1 MTPKQQHLNITIMSN
16 KEETKLIPISDLV
29 PDVVEQWSLEQYNAN
44 LNRQPPKQWLMKHPL
59 ASGVFYLPID
69 KVEYLLRKIFKDFKI
84 EVLRESTMFNA
95 VYVAVRVHY
104 FHPILKEWRF
114 HDGVGS
120 WDVQTDKGESVADLA
135 KIKSMAVAKALPAA
149 ESAAIKDACDKFGD
163 LFGANINRKGTLQFE
178 PEENLKNRAE
188 QRIDEMI
195 DNAKSVDDL
204 QRILDSATIPD
215 KYKDKF
221 EQKMEDFNA
230 QD

>member
-1 MTPKQQHLNITIMSN
+1 MEKN
-16 KEETKLIPISDLV
+16 KLVPLSDLV
-29 PDVVEQWSLEQYNAN
+29 PDVVEQWNLEQYNAN
-44 LNRQPPKQWLMKHPL
+44 LNRQPPAKWLRTHPL
-59 ASGVFYLPID
+59 AKGVQYLPID

-120 WDVQTDKGESVADLA
+120 WDVQTDKGASVADLA

-163 LFGANINRKGTLQFE
+163 LFGANINRKGTMQFE
-178 PEENLKNRAE
+178 AEENLRDRAE
-188 QRIDEMI
+188 QRIDKMI
-195 DNAKSVDDL
+195 DSAKSVEDL
-204 QRILDSATIPD
+204 ERILESATIPD
-215 KYKDKF
+215 KYKSKF
-221 EQKMEDFNA
+221 EEKMEELRNA
-230 QD
+230 

>member
-1 MTPKQQHLNITIMSN
+1 MEKN
-16 KEETKLIPISDLV
+16 KLVPLSDLV
-29 PDVVEQWSLEQYNAN
+29 PDVVEQWNLEQYNAN
-44 LNRQPPKQWLMKHPL
+44 LNRQPPAKWLRTHPL
-59 ASGVFYLPID
+59 AKGVQYLPID

-120 WDVQTDKGESVADLA
+120 WDVQTDKGASVADLS

-163 LFGANINRKGTLQFE
+163 LFGANINRKGTMQFE
-178 PEENLKNRAE
+178 AEENLRDRAE
-188 QRIDEMI
+188 QRIDKMI
-195 DNAKSVDDL
+195 DSAQSVEDL
-204 QRILDSATIPD
+204 ERILASATIPD
-215 KYKDKF
+215 KYKSKF
-221 EQKMEDFNA
+221 EEKMEEFKNEH
-230 QD
+230 